1 MTDMIVLKV
10 STNSINNRV
19 RNIFVDDIKLWRI
32 AEQRVL

>member
-1 MTDMIVLKV
+1 MTVMIVLKI
-10 STNSINNRV
+10 STNSINNRI

>member
-10 STNSINNRV
+10 STNSINNRI

>member
-1 MTDMIVLKV
+1 MIVLKV
-10 STNSINNRV
+10 STNSINNRI

>member
-19 RNIFVDDIKLWRI
+19 RNIFVDDIKLWRTG
-32 AEQRVL
+32 EQRVL